1 MSDPSC
7 RMYRELL
14 GVYVVGAIE
23 PHERAAVDEHLA
35 QCYECREE
43 LAGLAPLPALLRRVP
58 LEEAERIAAEPVP
71 AELSAE
77 PSPELLD
84 SLLAGTAARRRT
96 RRVRAMFTVAAALL
110 IAVGGAAAVGES
122 LGQQHSNSKVAIP
135 PETSKASAGRVTAT
149 VRYGKSEWG
158 TAMSVRVTGFP
169 RWTTCKFYVL
179 TKGGGRILAG
189 AWTVGAD
196 GGTLWYPV
204 AAPVPESQLSGFVL
218 VTAHH
223 RPLRIP
229 AA

>member
-58 LEEAERIAAEPVP
+58 PEEAERIAAEPDP

-84 SLLAGTAARRRT
+84 SLLARTAARRRK
-96 RRVRAMFTVAAALL
+96 RRIRAMFTTAAALL

-122 LGQQHSNSKVAIP
+122 LARQPAHRTVSHEISR
-135 PETSKASAGRVTAT
+135 ASAGGVTAT
-149 VRYGKSEWG
+149 VRYGENAWG
-158 TAMSVRVTGFP
+158 TAMSVRVTGFSQG
-169 RWTTCKFYVL
+169 TNCKFYVL
-179 TKGGGRILAG
+179 TKDGSRLLAG
-189 AWTVGAD
+189 AWMVGPD

-204 AAPVPESQLSGFVL
+204 AAPVRESRLSGFLL

-223 RPLRIP
+223 RSLRIP